1 MQAWARA
8 QSTDPVY
15 LGVLYRS
22 ENVDSFEDH
31 IQSAHSGSEEDASNV
46 IESIL
51 ERYS

>member
-15 LGVLYRS
+15 LGVLYRA
-22 ENVDSFEDH
+22 EGEASFEEH
-31 IQSAHSGSEEDASNV
+31 IQAAHSGTEENAAAV
-46 IESIL
+46 MEQIL

>member
-15 LGVLYRS
+15 LGVLYQAKAS
-22 ENVDSFEDH
+22 QSFEDH
-31 IQSAHSGSEEDASNV
+31 IVSAHTGTEANAPEVIDA
-46 IESIL
+46 IL